1 MQAFTDLFFT
11 ALVPQTV
18 PEGIRSE
25 FSGTDYRVLGTFRRY
40 FFGYHG
46 YHAGKDGI
54 DLAYIF
60 FLRRPVVVIVVPGYL
75 GIHMPHLGDDG
86 FFRKQAGIPEDTGI
100 CFSNLVQASMRNA
113 DVIADSIELFGK
125 GVTDQPMTVIH
136 EKILAGGI
144 DLSLYRTFV
153 RLSRGV

>member
-1 MQAFTDLFFT
+1 MC
-11 ALVPQTV
+11 
-18 PEGIRSE
+18 
-25 FSGTDYRVLGTFRRY
+25 YRC
-40 FFGYHG
+40 
-46 YHAGKDGI
+46 YHAGKDPV
-54 DLAYIF
+54 DLRDILF
-60 FLRRPVVVIVVPGYL
+60 RRRAVVIVVLTCYL
-75 GIHMPHLGDDG
+75 GINMAHLGDDG

-153 RLSRGV
+153 RLSRGVLNKHQKSKIEHKA